1 MKKFLFDFLL
11 LLFFMNFLLV
21 LRAQT
26 YSELLSV
33 QLNASTQTTP
43 TPQITLDWKNDGT
56 ANTYIVYRRNNTSI
70 SWGSPVSTLSASAF
84 NYVDSAVSIGVA
96 YEYKVVKTSNQYGYG
111 YINTAI
117 ELPAVVNKGIIIL
130 VIEDTY
136 IGNTNFD
143 SAIDQTIADIEN
155 DGWLVESLNVN
166 RNDAVNSVKTSI
178 LSMYNQNTSLTKAIY
193 LIGHVPVPYSG
204 LLNPDGHPDH
214 LGAWPADVY
223 YGDINGVWTDNTV
236 NDNTSASQSRNHNI
250 PGDGKFD
257 QTVISQCELQ
267 VGRVDFANL
276 TAFSQTEEEL
286 LINYLNKAHAYK
298 SKEFTATERALIDDN
313 FTSMPE
319 GFATS
324 GYRNFS
330 SMFSSSNINDSV
342 DLRTATNNDSYMWS
356 YGCGA
361 GSFNNCS
368 GIGTTNNLAS
378 DSLQTVFIMLFGSYF
393 GDWDSNNNL
402 LRAAIAQGQT
412 LNSMWA
418 GRPQWEVHHMALGEN
433 IGFSSLL
440 TQNNTNYYFGST
452 LNVNAFAKWVH
463 ISLMGDPTL
472 RMNYITPPS
481 NLIVTNNNNVAE
493 LSWIASPDNV
503 LGYNIYRL
511 DENSFTYIKVNSN
524 IVTDSS
530 FMDNTISSAGLI
542 TYIVKAVNLKTTA
555 SGSYYNQ
562 SLGIRNSCAFSVGVY
577 ENIDEQ
583 IVIYPNPTNN
593 LITVDINGYNGSF
606 NVEIYDLQGRLLETT
621 KARTVSLK
629 KYSKGIYIFR
639 VSYGDITEE
648 LRVLRD

>member
-1 MKKFLFDFLL
+1 MKWFLLDSLL
-11 LLFFMNFLLV
+11 LLFFMNFSLV
-21 LRAQT
+21 LKAQT
-26 YSELLSV
+26 HSELLSV
-33 QLNASTQTTP
+33 QLNANTQTTP
-43 TPQITLDWKNDGT
+43 TPQITLDWINDGT
-56 ANTYIVYRRNNTSI
+56 ANTYIVYRRNSI
-70 SWGSPVSTLSASAF
+70 AVSWGAPISTLSSSTF
-84 NYVDSAVSIGVA
+84 NYVDSSVSIGIA
-96 YEYKVVKTSNQYGYG
+96 YEYKVIKTSNPYGYG

-130 VIEDTY
+130 VIEDAY

-155 DGWLVESLNVN
+155 DGWIVERLNVN
-166 RNDAVNSVKTSI
+166 RNDSVTSVKTSV
-178 LSMYNQNTSLTKAIY
+178 LSVYNQNTPLTKAIY

-223 YGDINGVWTDNTV
+223 YGNMNGVWTDNTV
-236 NDNTSASQSRNHNI
+236 NDNTSASQTRNHNI

-267 VGRVDFANL
+267 VGRVDFADL

-298 SKEFTATERALIDDN
+298 SKVFTATERALIDDN

-330 SMFSSSNINDSV
+330 TMFTPSNINDSV
-342 DLRTATNNDSYMWS
+342 DLRTATNNGSYMWS

-361 GSFNNCS
+361 GSFSNCS
-368 GIGTTNNLAS
+368 GIGTTTNLAS
-378 DSLQTVFIMLFGSYF
+378 DSLQTVFTMLFGSYF
-393 GDWDSNNNL
+393 GDWDSNNNF

-452 LNVNAFAKWVH
+452 LNAFAKWVH

-472 RMNYITPPS
+472 RMNYIIPPS

-493 LSWIASPDNV
+493 LSWIVSPDNV
-503 LGYNIYRL
+503 LGYNVYRL
-511 DENSFTYIKVNSN
+511 DENASIYIKVNSN
-524 IVTDSS
+524 IITGGY
-530 FMDNTISSAGLI
+530 FMDNTITSPGLI

-562 SLGIRNSCAFSVGVY
+562 SLGIRNTCAFNVGVY

-583 IVIYPNPTNN
+583 IVIYPIPTRDQ
-593 LITVDINGYNGSF
+593 ITIDIKGYNGSV
-606 NVEIYDLQGRLLETT
+606 NVEVYDLQGRLLETT
-621 KARTVSLK
+621 RTTTVSLR
-629 KYSKGIYIFR
+629 KYARGIYIFKVKYGEVTDVVR
-639 VSYGDITEE
+639 VVRE
-648 LRVLRD
+648 

>member
-1 MKKFLFDFLL
+1 ML
-11 LLFFMNFLLV
+11 
-21 LRAQT
+21 
-26 YSELLSV
+26 
-33 QLNASTQTTP
+33 
-43 TPQITLDWKNDGT
+43 
-56 ANTYIVYRRNNTSI
+56 IV
-70 SWGSPVSTLSASAF
+70 V
-84 NYVDSAVSIGVA
+84 VSIGIA
-96 YEYKVVKTSNQYGYG
+96 YEYKVIKTSNPYGYG

-130 VIEDTY
+130 VIEDAY

-155 DGWLVESLNVN
+155 DGWIAERLNVN
-166 RNDAVNSVKTSI
+166 RNDSVTSVKTSV
-178 LSMYNQNTSLTKAIY
+178 LSVYNQNTSLTKAIY

-223 YGDINGVWTDNTV
+223 YGDMNGVWTDNTV
-236 NDNTSASQSRNHNI
+236 NDNTSASQTRNHNI

-267 VGRVDFANL
+267 VGRVDFADL

-298 SKEFTATERALIDDN
+298 SKMFTATERALIDDN
-313 FTSMPE
+313 FTSMSE

-330 SMFSSSNINDSV
+330 TMFTSSNINDSV
-342 DLRTATNNDSYMWS
+342 DLRTATNNGSYMWS

-361 GSFNNCS
+361 GSFSNCS
-368 GIGTTNNLAS
+368 GIGTTTNLAS
-378 DSLQTVFIMLFGSYF
+378 DSLQTVFTMLFGSYF
-393 GDWDSNNNL
+393 GDWDSNNNF

-440 TQNNTNYYFGST
+440 TQNNTSYYFGST
-452 LNVNAFAKWVH
+452 LNAFVKWVH

-493 LSWIASPDNV
+493 LSWIVSPDNV
-503 LGYNIYRL
+503 LGYNVYRL
-511 DENSFTYIKVNSN
+511 DENASTYIKVNSN
-524 IVTDSS
+524 IITGGS
-530 FMDNTISSAGLI
+530 FMDNTITSPGLI

-562 SLGIRNSCAFSVGVY
+562 SLGIRNTCAFNVGVY

-583 IVIYPNPTNN
+583 IVIYPNPTNDQ
-593 LITVDINGYNGSF
+593 ITIDIKGYSGPV
-606 NVEIYDLQGRLLETT
+606 NVEVYDFTGKLLQTT
-621 KARTVSLK
+621 NATTISLK
-629 KYSKGIYIFR
+629 DYAKGIYVFK
-639 VSYGDITEE
+639 VAYGDRVEE
-648 LRVLRD
+648 LKVVKD

>member
-361 GSFNNCS
+361 GSFSNCS

-393 GDWDSNNNL
+393 GDWDSNNNF